1 MKQFLYI
8 SLVCGVIAG
17 AGVFSI
23 CHNILHFVI
32 PRVVAILGIISAII
46 TIKDKD
52 LSGLLKLGGI
62 MINLMPLLGSLLALI
77 KLMHREYLE
86 LLIMDSECSL
96 LATY

>member
-23 CHNILHFVI
+23 CHNILHLLFLELF
-32 PRVVAILGIISAII
+32 ILGIISAII

-62 MINLMPLLGSLLALI
+62 MINLMPLLGSLLAP
-77 KLMHREYLE
+77 H
-86 LLIMDSECSL
+86 
-96 LATY
+96 

>member
-17 AGVFSI
+17 AGVFFSMPQYPS
-23 CHNILHFVI
+23 LVI

-62 MINLMPLLGSLLALI
+62 MINLMPLLGSLLAP
-77 KLMHREYLE
+77 H
-86 LLIMDSECSL
+86 
-96 LATY
+96 

>member
-8 SLVCGVIAG
+8 SLVCGVIG
-17 AGVFSI
+17 AGVFFNMPQYPS
-23 CHNILHFVI
+23 LVI

-62 MINLMPLLGSLLALI
+62 MINLMPLLGSLLAP
-77 KLMHREYLE
+77 H
-86 LLIMDSECSL
+86 
-96 LATY
+96 

>member
-17 AGVFSI
+17 AGVFFNMPQYPS
-23 CHNILHFVI
+23 LVI

-52 LSGLLKLGGI
+52 LSGLLKLEA
-62 MINLMPLLGSLLALI
+62 S
-77 KLMHREYLE
+77 
-86 LLIMDSECSL
+86 
-96 LATY
+96 